1 MLPGERRG
9 DSAARRALHEALL
22 NEVGLHDVLERIA
35 VFADGGGEVLDADGT
50 ARELLDDR
58 PEKVSVDHVEAFG
71 VDVEHLEGGRGHFL
85 RDAAVVLHFGIIAHA
100 PQKSVG
106 DAGRAAAATGDFE
119 RARLVDADVEQA
131 RRAAHDAGEL
141 LGRVELQLVDDA
153 EAGAQGI
160 CERACA
166 RRGTDEREG
175 RQVDLD
181 RTRGRTLA
189 DHDVD
194 LVVLECGVEDF
205 LNHRRETVDFVDEED
220 VVRLEVGEHGRQIA
234 GTLENGPRG
243 LAEIDAHFVRDD
255 VG

>member
-1 MLPGERRG
+1 MP
-9 DSAARRALHEALL
+9 
-22 NEVGLHDVLERIA
+22 
-35 VFADGGGEVLDADGT
+35 
-50 ARELLDDR
+50 
-58 PEKVSVDHVEAFG
+58 
-71 VDVEHLEGGRGHFL
+71 
-85 RDAAVVLHFGIIAHA
+85 
-100 PQKSVG
+100 
-106 DAGRAAAATGDFE
+106 
-119 RARLVDADVEQA
+119 
-131 RRAAHDAGEL
+131 L

-166 RRGTDEREG
+166 RRGADEREG